1 MLVMLK
7 KENTDVILPS
17 NVAFGTAAEL
27 RTGRPGIGGS
37 IRGRSKRFFS
47 QPRRSDW
54 P

>member
-7 KENTDVILPS
+7 KENSDVILPS
-17 NVAFGTAAEL
+17 YVAVCTVAEL

-47 QPRRSDW
+47 QPRRSDR